1 MAHTCGG
8 GVRAQLNARGERGN
22 ADTREATRV
31 LARNKNFT
39 FPYTAHIPF
48 MHKCEV
54 SKISC
59 LLGTI

>member
-1 MAHTCGG
+1 MAHTHGR
-8 GVRAQLNARGERGN
+8 VRAQLNTHGARGN

-48 MHKCEV
+48 MHKYEV
-54 SKISC
+54 RKISC